1 MEQISP
7 STRRCHQP
15 LFLCPHLLPPPLS
28 PQLDLPRDPRGDA
41 RHTPVA
47 CRLHLCAVPGM
58 SLLCPTAFPG
68 DSLPPSRTWLMSP
81 LLSSFPVPRAGL
93 QTHPLCPPW
102 RSFALMTTPALL
114 DVSSSVYVANPF
126 TRLSSCVCLDVV
138 TPNLGIQQVLKR

>member
-1 MEQISP
+1 
-7 STRRCHQP
+7 
-15 LFLCPHLLPPPLS
+15 
-28 PQLDLPRDPRGDA
+28 
-41 RHTPVA
+41 
-47 CRLHLCAVPGM
+47 
-58 SLLCPTAFPG
+58 
-68 DSLPPSRTWLMSP
+68 MSP